1 MGSYRL
7 KCHTK
12 GSGDLDLCCVGPEN
26 ISFKEFSES
35 FLKFI
40 SKEKIKESRIVEDA
54 LFPVLKLKIEKLSI
68 DIQYA
73 GIKVEKEIP
82 NYLLELKKIK
92 STSMDCING
101 VRDIVIQCNV
111 KK

>member
-7 KCHTK
+7 KCHSK
-12 GSGDLDLCCVGPEN
+12 GSGDLDLCCIGPET
-26 ISFKEFSES
+26 ITFKEFSES

-40 SKEKIKESRIVEDA
+40 SNENKESRIVEDA

-82 NYLLELKKIK
+82 NHLLELKKIK
-92 STSMDCING
+92 STSIDCING
-101 VRDIVIQCNV
+101 VRDIVRVIF
-111 KK
+111 